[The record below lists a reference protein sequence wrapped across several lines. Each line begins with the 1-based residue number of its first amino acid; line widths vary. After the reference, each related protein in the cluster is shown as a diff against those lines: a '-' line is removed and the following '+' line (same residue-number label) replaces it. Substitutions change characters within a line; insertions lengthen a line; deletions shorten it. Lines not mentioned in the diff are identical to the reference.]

1 MSRQGVLRGALAGV
15 LLISL
20 VGVVAGNVGCQRSEE
35 DADILPPVGL
45 SNSATQ
51 PVVTSPLGPLRFGQ
65 GWYPIES
72 NAQGSW
78 RWMGQIGEIHV
89 PTTPAKA
96 RLKISGW
103 APLELLS
110 TPPTMHVSVN
120 GKEIDRFAPPLG
132 RFKKEYDVA
141 REAESDQPETLVR
154 LETSATANAPNDPRA
169 LGFALVSVVWAP
181 VP

>member
-1 MSRQGVLRGALAGV
+1 VSRHGVLRRALAGV
-15 LLISL
+15 LLMPL

-35 DADILPPVGL
+35 DADVLPPVGL
-45 SNSATQ
+45 SNATTQ
-51 PVVTSPLGPLRFGQ
+51 PVVTSPLGPVRFGQ

-78 RWMGQIGEIHV
+78 RWMGQMGEIHV
-89 PTTPAKA
+89 PTTTAKT

-110 TPPTMHVSVN
+110 APPTMRVSVN

-141 REAESDQPETLVR
+141 REAASDQPETLVR